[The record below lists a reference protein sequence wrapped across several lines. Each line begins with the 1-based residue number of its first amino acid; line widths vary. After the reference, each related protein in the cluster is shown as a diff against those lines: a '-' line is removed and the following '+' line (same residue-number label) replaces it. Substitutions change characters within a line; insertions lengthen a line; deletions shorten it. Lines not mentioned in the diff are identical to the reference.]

1 MTAPL
6 TAPSR
11 RIPMTDE
18 RMRGECPGC
27 GGPIYRKAKHDGEY
41 CPECDVWLVGT
52 CSDPECEY
60 CVGRP
65 EKPSEV

>member
-1 MTAPL
+1 
-6 TAPSR
+6 
-11 RIPMTDE
+11 MTDE